1 MLLKGTQSSPKT
13 SALLFAGIAALLGI
27 AAGMLIISVDNPVF
41 ILVGLASL
49 IGFVATVAS
58 VEFGLLLLVFITYTR
73 FSDIAVHNYGAP
85 SIAKSF
91 IVLLLIAIFIRWAIS
106 NDRPRGLLLPTLMV
120 VAYGLVGFTS
130 LLYAPDKDAVI
141 YSLSNYEKDALIA
154 IVVVALLKKP
164 QQFKQVI
171 YTLLVVGIF
180 IGSISVHQYLT
191 KSFRNDY
198 GGFAVAEYMNIV
210 DNTNDYRLSGPV
222 GDPNFFAQVMVVLA
236 LLGVERLVHEKKILL
251 KILAG
256 WAAAVSTLTV
266 VFTFSRGAT
275 VALVI
280 ALIIFFWIH
289 RLKPAQLI
297 AILVLG
303 IAMLLF
309 APPTYFERVL
319 TIKNILPSTSSD
331 GQLNVRTDRAIQGR
345 ASEGLTAWV
354 MFTQNPWMGVG
365 LNNFSSLYQEYTKSL
380 GLAPSATN
388 RSPHNLYLEVAA
400 ETGMVG
406 LVVFLIMVGLAFRSI
421 LYARRKFREAGM
433 EDYANMITGFAIA
446 FGGYMLSAVFVHAA
460 YPRYF
465 YLLVGIAYALPVI
478 FEQLQ
483 IEQEN
488 KTMRPGIASVYDL
501 TGTETQL

>member
-1 MLLKGTQSSPKT
+1 ML
-13 SALLFAGIAALLGI
+13 
-27 AAGMLIISVDNPVF
+27 
-41 ILVGLASL
+41 
-49 IGFVATVAS
+49 
-58 VEFGLLLLVFITYTR
+58 
-73 FSDIAVHNYGAP
+73 
-85 SIAKSF
+85 
-91 IVLLLIAIFIRWAIS
+91 
-106 NDRPRGLLLPTLMV
+106 
-120 VAYGLVGFTS
+120 
-130 LLYAPDKDAVI
+130 
-141 YSLSNYEKDALIA
+141 YSLSNYVKDALIA
-154 IVVVALLKKP
+154 VVVVALLKKP

-191 KSFRNDY
+191 KNFRNDY

-210 DNTNDYRLSGPV
+210 GNTNDYRLSGPV

-236 LLGVERLVHEKKILL
+236 LLGVERLVHEKKALL

-275 VALVI
+275 VALAI
-280 ALIIFFWIH
+280 ALMIFFWIY

-297 AILVLG
+297 TVLVLG
-303 IAMLLF
+303 IVMMLF
-309 APPTYFERVL
+309 VPSTYFERVL
-319 TIKNILPSTSSD
+319 TITDLLPTND
-331 GQLNVRTDRAIQGR
+331 GQINVRQDRAIQGR
-345 ASEGLTAWV
+345 ASENLTAWL
-354 MFTQNPWMGVG
+354 MFTQHPVMGVG
-365 LNNFSSLYQEYTKSL
+365 LNNFASLYQDYTKSL

-406 LVVFLIMVGLAFRSI
+406 LVVFFIMIGLAFRSI
-421 LYARRKFREAGM
+421 LYARNKFREAGM

-465 YLLVGIAYALPVI
+465 YLLIGIAYALPVI

-483 IEQEN
+483 IEQDN
-488 KTMRPGIASVYDL
+488 KTIRPGVASVYDIS
-501 TGTETQL
+501 GTETQL